1 MPTFGDLD
9 AYYDPGLTLTVRG
22 REYTLPLPS
31 AELGLWARRIAQSA
45 GEVSSASDEQELT
58 HATERAASRIA
69 ALPTLPGDITFEERI
84 LGPAYHQMVKDQVP
98 DPYVQFA
105 AQTGYVW
112 IIGGE
117 EAAQR
122 YWEAGGRSEARGPS
136 NRASRRAAAQMTST
150 AVGSATK
157 PQASTS
163 GTSSR
168 RKSKR
173 NGRGGRARGANS

>member
-1 MPTFGDLD
+1 MATFGDLD

-58 HATERAASRIA
+58 EATEKAASRIA
-69 ALPTLPGDITFEERI
+69 ALPVLPGDITFEERI
-84 LGPAYHQMVKDQVP
+84 LGSAYHELVKDKVP
-98 DPYVQFA
+98 DPYVQFC

-122 YWEAGGRSEARGPS
+122 YWEAGGRPEARGPS
-136 NRASRRAAAQMTST
+136 NRASRRAAARKTST
-150 AVGSATK
+150 AAANAT
-157 PQASTS
+157 PSPASTP
-163 GTSSR
+163 GMSSHPR
-168 RKSKR
+168 SRR
-173 NGRGGRARGANS
+173 NGRGGRARGATS